1 MAERYGV
8 GVSQLR
14 DMVNKRGTKEGLIS
28 YRQPLKS
35 GMQKRQSGAEG
46 MKKSQR
52 LLLTWIAENPSL
64 YAQVR
69 PYIQPEDFTEG
80 VYSQV
85 ATLLFER
92 LDEGSDLGLS
102 SMVNYF
108 AEEEDQHQVA
118 EIFNTFADG
127 VQKPDDLSKALQE
140 TVLKIKEN
148 SLAQQNDRLDK
159 SDAEAI
165 SRLWQEKQRLNEL
178 RNKHFSID

>member
-1 MAERYGV
+1 
-8 GVSQLR
+8 
-14 DMVNKRGTKEGLIS
+14 
-28 YRQPLKS
+28 
-35 GMQKRQSGAEG
+35 MQKRQSGAEG